1 MRGLWYKVDTVQ
13 LGISCF
19 ALCAVLEQLSTDEDK
34 EQWSDGL
41 QQLKELGMDD
51 DLAEKSLKRGFG
63 WSSQAYWWKE
73 KVEEVPKPGEASM
86 YQSEVTLITACVL

>member
-1 MRGLWYKVDTVQ
+1 MCKGWL
-13 LGISCF
+13 
-19 ALCAVLEQLSTDEDK
+19 LCAVLEQLSSDDDK

-51 DLAEKSLKRGFG
+51 ASAEKSLARGFG

-73 KVEEVPKPGEASM
+73 KVKEIPKPGE
-86 YQSEVTLITACVL
+86 VCI